1 MSQNMEMAKELI
13 KAILE
18 DNYLSKET
26 RFQYDYKMQQRLVD
40 MNTGLKRVC
49 MSVIYVLSE
58 GKNDTDNLVTV
69 INNTIE
75 AINESGIQEV
85 E

>member
-18 DNYLSKET
+18 DNYLGRET
-26 RFQYDYKMQQRLVD
+26 RFQYDSKMQEHLLA
-40 MNTGLKRVC
+40 MNTGLQRACV
-49 MSVIYVLSE
+49 SIIEVLSE
-58 GKNDTDNLVTV
+58 GKEDTNNLVAV
-69 INNTIE
+69 VNNTIK
-75 AINESGIQEV
+75 AINEGGIQEV

>member
-18 DNYLSKET
+18 DNYLGRET
-26 RFQYDYKMQQRLVD
+26 RFQYNPKMQARLVD
-40 MNTGLKRVC
+40 MNTGLKRAC
-49 MSVIYVLSE
+49 MSVIDVLSD
-58 GKNDTDNLVTV
+58 GKEDTDNLVAV
-69 INNTIE
+69 VNNTIE
-75 AINESGIQEV
+75 DINEGGIQEV

>member
-18 DNYLSKET
+18 DNYIGKET
-26 RFQYDYKMQQRLVD
+26 RFQYDSKMQQRLVD
-40 MNTGLKRVC
+40 MNTGLKRAC
-49 MSVIYVLSE
+49 MSVIDSLSE
-58 GKNDTDNLVTV
+58 GKEDTDNLVAV
-69 INNTIE
+69 VNNTIE
-75 AINESGIQEV
+75 AINEGGIQEV

>member
-18 DNYLSKET
+18 DNYIGKET
-26 RFQYDYKMQQRLVD
+26 RFQYDSKMQARFVD
-40 MNTGLKRVC
+40 MNTGLKRAC
-49 MSVIYVLSE
+49 MLVIDVLSD
-58 GKNDTDNLVTV
+58 GKEDTDNLVAV
-69 INNTIE
+69 VNNTIE
-75 AINESGIQEV
+75 AINDGGIQEV